1 MKKKETKIRD
11 AVFAT
16 ATLAMFFCLV
26 WLSAIL
32 AGNV

>member
-1 MKKKETKIRD
+1 MTNEDRIYD
-11 AVFAT
+11 VLLAVA
-16 ATLAMFFCLV
+16 AMVMFFCLV